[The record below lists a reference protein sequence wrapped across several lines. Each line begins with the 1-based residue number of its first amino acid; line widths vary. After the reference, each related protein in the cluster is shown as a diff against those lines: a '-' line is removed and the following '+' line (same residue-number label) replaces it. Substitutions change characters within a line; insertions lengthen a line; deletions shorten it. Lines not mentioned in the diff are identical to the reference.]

1 MVSIY
6 LVNKF
11 MKTIMYIVLTVVAI
25 FISGCYSAKSMG
37 DKDKADK
44 YLIVY

>member
-1 MVSIY
+1 
-6 LVNKF
+6 
-11 MKTIMYIVLTVVAI
+11 MKTITYIILIIGAI

-37 DKDKADK
+37 DTKKADK

>member
-1 MVSIY
+1 
-6 LVNKF
+6 
-11 MKTIMYIVLTVVAI
+11 MKTIMYIILTVGAI
-25 FISGCYSAKSMG
+25 FLSGCYSSKSMG